1 MHKEKRNMM
10 QQRNAQNVYKQNQI
24 LNASPKKLV
33 VLLYDGCIKNM
44 KLAELSI
51 AEKKMDQ
58 ANTALIKAQDIIAE
72 LASTLNFDQ
81 GGQIAQDL
89 SDIYEYLMTKLIE
102 ANRTKDISIIQ
113 KNREMMEELRDA
125 WAEI

>member
-1 MHKEKRNMM
+1 MM

-51 AEKKMDQ
+51 TENKMNQ
-58 ANTALIKAQDIIAE
+58 AHEALIKSQDIIAE
-72 LASTLNFDQ
+72 LASTLNKEQ
-81 GGQIAQDL
+81 GGQVAQDL
-89 SDIYEYLMTKLIE
+89 NDIYEYLMRSLIE
-102 ANRTKDISIIQ
+102 ANRTKNVALIQ
-113 KNREMMEELRDA
+113 KHREMMEELRDA

>member
-1 MHKEKRNMM
+1 MM

-51 AEKKMDQ
+51 TENKLDQ
-58 ANTALIKAQDIIAE
+58 AHTALIKSQDIIAE
-72 LASTLNFDQ
+72 LASTLNKEQ
-81 GGQIAQDL
+81 GGQVAQDL
-89 SDIYEYLMTKLIE
+89 NDIYEYLMINLIE
-102 ANRTKDISIIQ
+102 ANRTKEISIIQ

>member
-1 MHKEKRNMM
+1 MHKENRIMM

-51 AEKKMDQ
+51 AENKLDQ

-72 LASTLNFDQ
+72 LAGTLNKDQ

-102 ANRTKDISIIQ
+102 ANRTKDVAIIQ
-113 KNREMMEELRDA
+113 KNREMMEELREA

>member
-1 MHKEKRNMM
+1 MM

-51 AEKKMDQ
+51 TENKLDQ
-58 ANTALIKAQDIIAE
+58 AHTALIKSQDIIAE
-72 LASTLNFDQ
+72 LASTLNKEQ
-81 GGQIAQDL
+81 GGQVAQDL
-89 SDIYEYLMTKLIE
+89 NDIYEYLMRNLIE
-102 ANRTKDISIIQ
+102 ANRTKEISIIQ

>member
-1 MHKEKRNMM
+1 MM

-51 AEKKMDQ
+51 TEKKLDQ
-58 ANTALIKAQDIIAE
+58 AHTALIKSQDIIAE
-72 LASTLNFDQ
+72 LASTLNKEQ
-81 GGQIAQDL
+81 GGQVAQDL
-89 SDIYEYLMTKLIE
+89 NDIYEYLMRNLIE
-102 ANRTKDISIIQ
+102 ANRTKDISIVR
-113 KNREMMEELRDA
+113 KNREMMEELREA

>member
-1 MHKEKRNMM
+1 MMM

-33 VLLYDGCIKNM
+33 VLLYDGCIKNL
-44 KLAELSI
+44 KLAEISI
-51 AEKKMDQ
+51 AEKKLDQ

-72 LASTLNFDQ
+72 LAGTLNKDQ

-89 SDIYEYLMTKLIE
+89 SDIYEYLMTNLIE
-102 ANRTKDISIIQ
+102 ANRTKDVTIIQ
-113 KNREMMEELRDA
+113 KNRVMLEDLREA

>member
-1 MHKEKRNMM
+1 MM

-51 AEKKMDQ
+51 KENKLDQ
-58 ANTALIKAQDIIAE
+58 AHTALIKSQDIIAE
-72 LASTLNFDQ
+72 LASTLNKEQ
-81 GGQIAQDL
+81 GGQVAQDL
-89 SDIYEYLMTKLIE
+89 NDIYEYLMINLIE
-102 ANRTKDISIIQ
+102 ANRTKDVTIIQ
-113 KNREMMEELRDA
+113 KNREMIEELREA

>member
-1 MHKEKRNMM
+1 MM

-51 AEKKMDQ
+51 TEKKLEQ
-58 ANTALIKAQDIIAE
+58 AHAALIKSQDIIAE
-72 LASTLNFDQ
+72 LASTLNKEQ
-81 GGQIAQDL
+81 GGQVAQDL
-89 SDIYEYLMTKLIE
+89 NDIYEYLMRNLIE

>member
-1 MHKEKRNMM
+1 MM

-51 AEKKMDQ
+51 TENKMDQ
-58 ANTALIKAQDIIAE
+58 AHMALIKAQDIIAE
-72 LASTLNFDQ
+72 LASTLNKEQ
-81 GGQIAQDL
+81 GGQVAQDL
-89 SDIYEYLMTKLIE
+89 NDIYEYLMLNLIE

>member
-1 MHKEKRNMM
+1 MM

-44 KLAELSI
+44 KLAEFSI
-51 AEKKMDQ
+51 TENKLDQ
-58 ANTALIKAQDIIAE
+58 AHTALIKSQDIIAE
-72 LASTLNFDQ
+72 LASTLNKEQ

-89 SDIYEYLMTKLIE
+89 SDIYEYLMRNLIE
-102 ANRTKDISIIQ
+102 ANRTKDIELIQ